1 MKEMTYLMGIVNIY
15 LTAKNT
21 ISALF
26 RFSFFWPHLMA
37 WGILVPQPVIKPM
50 LPAVEVWS
58 LNPGTARD
66 IPVQISYN
74 TSSHSSLLMK
84 KKTSTQD
91 MGRSCPMRP
100 EGGGHAPWYRSLH
113 LMTGVEKQEA
123 WRESCPPAALPASAL
138 SGLGIWAPAA
148 GTTDG
153 GWQGL
158 LPAWPGTPKYQ
169 NAHFANQVGTI
180 TELPWTHFHTTFF

>member
-1 MKEMTYLMGIVNIY
+1 MKEMTYLMGIVNVY
-15 LTAKNT
+15 LTAKNA

-37 WGILVPQPVIKPM
+37 RGILVPQPVIKPM

-66 IPVQISYN
+66 VPVQISYN
-74 TSSHSSLLMK
+74 TSSRSSLLMK

-91 MGRSCPMRP
+91 TGRSCPTRA
-100 EGGGHAPWYRSLH
+100 EGGGRAPWYRSLH

-123 WRESCPPAALPASAL
+123 WRELSASSSA
-138 SGLGIWAPAA
+138 GLCSFGFGHLGSSSRNYRWGLA
-148 GTTDG
+148 GVVASMARNSKISKCTFC
-153 GWQGL
+153 Q
-158 LPAWPGTPKYQ
+158 PSR
-169 NAHFANQVGTI
+169 NI
-180 TELPWTHFHTTFF
+180 TELP

>member
-1 MKEMTYLMGIVNIY
+1 MKEMTYLMGIVNVY
-15 LTAKNT
+15 LTAKNA

-37 WGILVPQPVIKPM
+37 RGILVSQPVIKPM

-66 IPVQISYN
+66 VPVQISYN

-91 MGRSCPMRP
+91 TGRSCPTRA
-100 EGGGHAPWYRSLH
+100 EGGGRAPWYRSLH

-123 WRESCPPAALPASAL
+123 WRELSTSRSA
-138 SGLGIWAPAA
+138 GLCSFGFGHLGSSSRNYRW
-148 GTTDG
+148 

-169 NAHFANQVGTI
+169 NAHFANQVGT
-180 TELPWTHFHTTFF
+180 